1 MTRRKLEHRE
11 LMQATEELLLEQGYG
26 GFNFSALST
35 LLKIGRS
42 TLYEYYASKDE
53 LIATYMDDLMDHY
66 MDDLAKIVAR
76 NHAKEKLV
84 LLIELMITYAHIHG
98 IIKMIPLLQNDSKKV
113 QHLKEKFVQDHLV
126 ILEKIREIIEQ
137 GKRAN
142 VIRKNNTK
150 KIQQLKKKLDQ
161 DHLVILEQIRE
172 IIEHGKR
179 ANVIRKEIP
188 TDILVNML
196 FQTINKPQSLSMDNE
211 AWAQW
216 IWEII
221 YVGIGPKD

>member
-66 MDDLAKIVAR
+66 MDDLEKIVAR

-84 LLIELMITYAHIHG
+84 LLIELMIKYAHIHG
-98 IIKMIPLLQNDSKKV
+98 IINMITLLQKDSKKV

-126 ILEKIREIIEQ
+126 
-137 GKRAN
+137 N
-142 VIRKNNTK
+142 
-150 KIQQLKKKLDQ
+150 
-161 DHLVILEQIRE
+161 LEQIRE

>member
-1 MTRRKLEHRE
+1 MTRKKLEHTE
-11 LMQATEELLLEQGYG
+11 LMQATEKLLLEQGYG

-76 NHAKEKLV
+76 KDAKEKLV

-98 IIKMIPLLQNDSKKV
+98 IIKMIPLLQNESKKV
-113 QHLKEKFVQDHLV
+113 QQVKKTFVEDHL
-126 ILEKIREIIEQ
+126 LIIEQ
-137 GKRAN
+137 IRTIIEDGKREN
-142 VIRKNNTK
+142 VIR
-150 KIQQLKKKLDQ
+150 
-161 DHLVILEQIRE
+161 E
-172 IIEHGKR
+172 
-179 ANVIRKEIP
+179 EIP

-196 FQTINKPQSLSMDNE
+196 FQTINKPELLPMDNE

-221 YVGIGPKD
+221 YVGIGPQQ